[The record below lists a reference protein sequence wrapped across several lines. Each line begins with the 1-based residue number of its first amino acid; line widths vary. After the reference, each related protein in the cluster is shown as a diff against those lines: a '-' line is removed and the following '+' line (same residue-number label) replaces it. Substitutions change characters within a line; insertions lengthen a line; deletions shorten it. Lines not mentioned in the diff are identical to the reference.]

1 MRDTTSIAPAAP
13 AAGRTARRETRFP
26 IALDAVLRGDAADQP
41 VWLIE
46 LSRGGASA
54 SCRRPPAPGAA
65 MILVRGDL
73 TIEARVAWA
82 AGGRIGLAFAR
93 PLRAT
98 QLLVQMSLSRA
109 ASESAPA
116 R

>member
-1 MRDTTSIAPAAP
+1 MRDITSIGTAR
-13 AAGRTARRETRFP
+13 AGGRAARRESRFP
-26 IALDAVLRGDAADQP
+26 VDLDGVLRGDAVDQP
-41 VWLIE
+41 VRLIE

-82 AGGRIGLAFAR
+82 AGGRIGLAFAQ

-109 ASESAPA
+109 ARERVPA